1 MLGSGGA
8 EGRGTD
14 LEEVRAMMTL
24 LDAVWTSVQRPH
36 GEEKEPFFPAGRE
49 RPRDKVITEL
59 DWEK

>member
-1 MLGSGGA
+1 
-8 EGRGTD
+8 
-14 LEEVRAMMTL
+14 MMTL
-24 LDAVWTSVQRPH
+24 LDAVWTSFQRPH